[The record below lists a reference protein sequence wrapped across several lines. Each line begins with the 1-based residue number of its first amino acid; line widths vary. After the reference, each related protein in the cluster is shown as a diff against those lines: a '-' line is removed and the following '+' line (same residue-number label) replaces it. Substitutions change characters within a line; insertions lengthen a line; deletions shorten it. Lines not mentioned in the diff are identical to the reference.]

1 MLASSSLHPQH
12 VARLLTNQLLARAR
26 QVAHLLGLRIRHKAR
41 PDQTVRQQFG
51 QPHGII
57 DVGLTARHILHVR
70 GVCQHQL
77 KFAIVQDVSYR
88 FPVDAG
94 RLHSYVRATVDRQ
107 PLRYAQ
113 KLRRGR
119 LECTNFRRHLA
130 IAATPSSAASGASS
144 RPEWLSSGC

>member
-57 DVGLTARHILHVR
+57 DVGLTA
-70 GVCQHQL
+70 GTFFTCAA
-77 KFAIVQDVSYR
+77 FAS
-88 FPVDAG
+88 
-94 RLHSYVRATVDRQ
+94 
-107 PLRYAQ
+107 
-113 KLRRGR
+113 
-119 LECTNFRRHLA
+119 TNSNS
-130 IAATPSSAASGASS
+130 PSSRMCHTGFQ
-144 RPEWLSSGC
+144 